1 MTAGPP
7 GRLDADE
14 ACDAFAAA
22 LDPVRA
28 EAAAA
33 GVPLALEH
41 NHALRRDIGFL
52 HTLRDMVEYAEQVDL
67 GIVVELNNCW
77 IERRLPQTFRR
88 GAPRFSVVQVSDYAI
103 GTSDTPNRLVP
114 GDGDIPLER
123 LLGLLLEAGYAGPFD
138 LEFLGPKIEAEGYA
152 PAIRRGVAWLSDTL
166 ERLGA

>member
-7 GRLDADE
+7 GRLDAEE

-52 HTLRDMVEYAEQVDL
+52 HTLRDMVEYAEEIDL

-77 IERRLPQTFRR
+77 IERRLPDTFRR
-88 GAPRFSVVQVSDYAI
+88 GASRFSVVQVSDYAI
-103 GTSDTPNRLVP
+103 GTSAGSLFVT
-114 GDGDIPLER
+114 GA
-123 LLGLLLEAGYAGPFD
+123 LLLLAAGWVW
-138 LEFLGPKIEAEGYA
+138 
-152 PAIRRGVAWLSDTL
+152 RRGLPRRWWSFAGATL
-166 ERLGA
+166 LILLAPYLVRYFGRGTM